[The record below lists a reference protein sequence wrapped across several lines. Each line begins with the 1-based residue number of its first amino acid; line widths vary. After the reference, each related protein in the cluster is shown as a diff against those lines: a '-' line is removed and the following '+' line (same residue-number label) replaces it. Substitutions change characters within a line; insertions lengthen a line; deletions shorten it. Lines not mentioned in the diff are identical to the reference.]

1 MKSEFSQ
8 YQSTFWK
15 IDYPADWVVEKHPE
29 CVSFYAEDGFGA
41 LQFSAYLKDEKVTK
55 ADLDELI
62 NDEIP
67 RETQIN
73 DIELETFT
81 GIAAEFEYEN
91 HFWRTWI
98 LRKNKLLLYVTYN
111 CEFEDRQ
118 IEREIVNQI
127 VNSLKSIN

>member
-1 MKSEFSQ
+1 MKSKFSK

-15 IDYPADWVVEKHPE
+15 INYPTEWVVEKHPE

-41 LQFSAYLKDEKVTK
+41 LQFSAHLKDEKVTK

-67 RETQIN
+67 KETQIN
-73 DIELETFT
+73 DIELEEFT
-81 GIAAEFEYEN
+81 GIAAEFQYEN

>member
-1 MKSEFSQ
+1 MKSKFSQ

-15 IDYPADWVVEKHPE
+15 INYPTEWVVEKHPE

-41 LQFSAYLKDEKVTK
+41 LQLSAYLKDEKVTK

-67 RETQIN
+67 QETQIN
-73 DIELETFT
+73 DIELEAFT
-81 GIAAEFEYEN
+81 GIAAEFQYEN

-118 IEREIVNQI
+118 LERAIVNQI